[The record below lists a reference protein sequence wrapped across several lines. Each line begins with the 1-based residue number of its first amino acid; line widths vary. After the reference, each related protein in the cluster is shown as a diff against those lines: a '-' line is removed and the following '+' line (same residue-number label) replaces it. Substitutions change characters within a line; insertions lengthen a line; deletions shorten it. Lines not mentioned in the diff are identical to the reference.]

1 MSKVLEKIQ
10 KKLEKL
16 DALHAKE
23 ESLIESIKE
32 MINDEL
38 DEDDDWDDGE
48 EQYNMLTRKELGQ
61 MTPSQKKT

>member
-23 ESLIESIKE
+23 EALIESIKD

-38 DEDDDWDDGE
+38 DEDDDWDKDDD
-48 EQYNMLTRKELGQ
+48 
-61 MTPSQKKT
+61 

>member
-1 MSKVLEKIQ
+1 MSKVLEKIK

-23 ESLIESIKE
+23 EALIESIKE

-38 DEDDDWDDGE
+38 DEDDNWDDE
-48 EQYNMLTRKELGQ
+48 DDD
-61 MTPSQKKT
+61 

>member
-23 ESLIESIKE
+23 EALIESIKE

-38 DEDDDWDDGE
+38 DEDDDWDEDDD
-48 EQYNMLTRKELGQ
+48 
-61 MTPSQKKT
+61 

>member
-1 MSKVLEKIQ
+1 MSKVLEKIK

-23 ESLIESIKE
+23 EALIESIKE

-38 DEDDDWDDGE
+38 DEDDDWDDE
-48 EQYNMLTRKELGQ
+48 EK
-61 MTPSQKKT
+61 